1 MGDVLGFGGS
11 LLFFFSSLS
20 RCSFFILRVYLE
32 APHIFFNNILTSF
45 IRRRKKKALVADGIL
60 CGAWWLRRLSLA
72 IIQGFRQLLWCF
84 LAVFCALR

>member
-1 MGDVLGFGGS
+1 
-11 LLFFFSSLS
+11 LLFFWSTLS

-32 APHIFFNNILTSF
+32 APHAFFNNILTLLISK
-45 IRRRKKKALVADGIL
+45 KKKALVPDGIL